1 MSECSEEYISSWAD
15 THQSPK
21 EMPKSH
27 QRLPFL
33 GGKGAIPGCL
43 GWISSTSCPLATC
56 TLLQVWLR
64 GLEEHKLP
72 PSNPT
77 VALHQLLQCQNF
89 SLSRLSS
96 INFLALLAAWEEP
109 LTACL
114 IACLLLPGRAELS
127 SEGTAPA
134 VPQLRRE
141 HHAERREKPHR
152 TVPHPRKGGAG
163 LAGSN
168 SRFASRQGS
177 AWRVF
182 PPAHCKAKLF
192 PPCLH
197 VSTAAKRAATA
208 PVPRAKDR
216 GANWLLLESSVA
228 EHL

>member
-1 MSECSEEYISSWAD
+1 MSEYSEEYISSWAD

-77 VALHQLLQCQNF
+77 AALHQLLQCQNF

-127 SEGTAPA
+127 SEGQRRQCRSKARAP
-134 VPQLRRE
+134 R
-141 HHAERREKPHR
+141 
-152 TVPHPRKGGAG
+152 
-163 LAGSN
+163 
-168 SRFASRQGS
+168 
-177 AWRVF
+177 
-182 PPAHCKAKLF
+182 
-192 PPCLH
+192 
-197 VSTAAKRAATA
+197 
-208 PVPRAKDR
+208 
-216 GANWLLLESSVA
+216 
-228 EHL
+228 